1 MTVTDAYELYQ
12 RGCALDRAG
21 SHQAAATVLI
31 RAREAEP
38 DKVSI
43 RSALGRAL
51 FRSHRFRE
59 AEAEFAKAVELS
71 PADHY
76 SHYALGLAKSRL
88 GDLVAAGAHLKM
100 AVVMRPDL
108 DAYAEALAAVER
120 RRD

>member
-1 MTVTDAYELYQ
+1 MQDVDTYELFQ

-21 SHQAAATVLI
+21 SHAAAATVLA

-38 DKVSI
+38 DKASI

-51 FRSHRFRE
+51 FRARRFRE
-59 AEAEFAKAVELS
+59 AEAEFAKTVELN

-76 SHYALGLAKSRL
+76 AHYALGLAKTRL

-108 DAYAEALAAVER
+108 EAYAEALSVVQR
-120 RRD
+120 RLG